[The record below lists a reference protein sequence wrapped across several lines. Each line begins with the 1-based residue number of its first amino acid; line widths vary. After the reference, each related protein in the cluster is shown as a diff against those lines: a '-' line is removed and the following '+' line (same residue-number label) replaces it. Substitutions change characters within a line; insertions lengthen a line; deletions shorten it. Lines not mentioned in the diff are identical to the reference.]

1 MLERNADRWQAGLL
15 LAALLLGL
23 WAWGQLP
30 PGAQVAVHFNL
41 QGVPDGWGSPAMG
54 FLVMPGVAAAMW
66 GLRGVLDKAQPRT
79 DAADRERVGRAL
91 DQIFLALTGLFVM
104 VQGIIVAVALSDWR
118 PVAAHFL
125 LPLAGVLLAVGS
137 ASLRLADPR
146 DPQLAPSSRAVHTL
160 RWAGPVSMVVVFGVM
175 AYAALDG
182 GALPPNLVLAGA
194 GLLLMVT
201 GNVLGKLRP
210 NDRLGI
216 RTRWTLAHARVWDQT
231 HRFSGK
237 AQVAAGFVLLGLAF
251 TPLPPVWHAP
261 VVALVALTAS
271 GASVLRS
278 WLLWRAL
285 PPASRAPDAGTQRDA

>member
-1 MLERNADRWQAGLL
+1 MNAPARPVVQREPFVWSTTAKLMTLAVLAYSVWVLAQIDITPERLAIGLKQGAKFVSRMFPPDLSKMDILWKGMAESLEIAV
-15 LAALLLGL
+15 LA
-23 WAWGQLP
+23 
-30 PGAQVAVHFNL
+30 
-41 QGVPDGWGSPAMG
+41 
-54 FLVMPGVAAAMW
+54 
-66 GLRGVLDKAQPRT
+66 T
-79 DAADRERVGRAL
+79 
-91 DQIFLALTGLFVM
+91 

-237 AQVAAGFVLLGLAF
+237 AQAAAGFVLLGLAF

-285 PPASRAPDAGTQRDA
+285 PPASREPDAATQRDA